1 MSVLHLAQL
10 RELQDENAK
19 PKRVYA
25 DLELMHHALKDVVQR
40 KL

>member
-10 RELQDENAK
+10 RELLDENAK

-25 DLELMHHALKDVVQR
+25 DLESCTTP
-40 KL
+40 